1 MTYDEYK
8 AAWHEA
14 RKPLTVEQRMIQG
27 LKSLGIPESVA
38 QYQISRIMPI
48 TKVSVGTRVCS
59 F

>member
-1 MTYDEYK
+1 MTIDEYK

-14 RKPLTVEQRMIQG
+14 HKPLTVEQRMIRD
-27 LKSLGIPESVA
+27 LKMLGIPESVA
-38 QYQISRIMPI
+38 RYQVSRLLPI